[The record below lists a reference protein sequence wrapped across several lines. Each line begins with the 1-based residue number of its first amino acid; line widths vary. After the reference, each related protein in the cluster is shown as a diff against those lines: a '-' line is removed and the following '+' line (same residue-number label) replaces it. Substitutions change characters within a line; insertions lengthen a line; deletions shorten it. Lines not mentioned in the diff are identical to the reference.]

1 MHLYGALRRP
11 VIVTTRR
18 RGRKTRRAP
27 GYDLRRPLASPSPC
41 LFPSPLVPS
50 SSAPHSVTP
59 LPLYRPTSSP
69 CIYDTPHPASSTPTA
84 SNKPHLSSCTSGM
97 TPRSSG
103 TTLTHPSRPP
113 FSTYPTPPPP

>member
-1 MHLYGALRRP
+1 VLRRP
-11 VIVTTRR
+11 VILTTRR
-18 RGRKTRRAP
+18 RSRKTRRVP
-27 GYDLRRPLASPSPC
+27 GYDLRRPLASPC
-41 LFPSPLVPS
+41 LFPSPTVPS

-59 LPLYRPTSSP
+59 LPLYMPTSSP
-69 CIYDTPHPASSTPTA
+69 CTYDRPHPASLTPAA
-84 SNKPHLSSCTSGM
+84 SNKPHLSSCTSGT